1 MIKSY
6 ILFLLTTSVYASQ
19 AEMDLA
25 SFKDD
30 ADFITIAF
38 LSIFLLLILI
48 YSRKLREEVKK
59 TQRAKQEVMKLN
71 DALNKRVKLE
81 VRERQE
87 QSKMLQQQSKMA
99 SMGEMMNAVIHQW
112 KQPLN
117 GISMYSDIFRSDFK
131 DNKVNQAYVDEMM
144 DDINFLINQM
154 TTTLTEFRDFF
165 NTNKEVETINI
176 SECVNSVLLLSK
188 DEFLKNQINLTV
200 DIGEKLKI
208 NVVENEFKYV
218 ILNILN
224 YAKDNFNKNN
234 RKNRFIRI
242 VSKQQKTALAIVIWD
257 NAGGIDER
265 LIDDIFKPNLD
276 DEEAGIGLYMSN
288 QIVENSIGKLKVY
301 NRGEGACF
309 EIKLAFAK
317 I

>member
-6 ILFLLTTSVYASQ
+6 TLFLLSTSVYASQ
-19 AEMDLA
+19 AEVELATFKSDA
-25 SFKDD
+25 SFV
-30 ADFITIAF
+30 AIAF
-38 LSIFLLLILI
+38 LSAVLLVILI

-59 TQRAKQEVMKLN
+59 TEQAHKEIMKLN
-71 DALNKRVKLE
+71 DALNERMKLE
-81 VRERQE
+81 VKERKE

-99 SMGEMMNAVIHQW
+99 AMGEMMNAVIHQW

-131 DNKVNQAYVDEMM
+131 ENKVNQAYVDEMM
-144 DDINFLINQM
+144 NDINFLINQM
-154 TTTLTEFRDFF
+154 TSTLTEFRDFF
-165 NTNKEVETINI
+165 SANKEIQTINI
-176 SECVNSVLLLSK
+176 AECINSVLLLSK
-188 DEFLKNQINLTV
+188 DEFIKNQINVTV
-200 DIGEKLKI
+200 DIGKKLKI

-234 RKNRFIRI
+234 RRDRFIKI

-276 DEEAGIGLYMSN
+276 DEETGIGLYMSN

-309 EIKLAFAK
+309 ELKLAFAK
-317 I
+317 T